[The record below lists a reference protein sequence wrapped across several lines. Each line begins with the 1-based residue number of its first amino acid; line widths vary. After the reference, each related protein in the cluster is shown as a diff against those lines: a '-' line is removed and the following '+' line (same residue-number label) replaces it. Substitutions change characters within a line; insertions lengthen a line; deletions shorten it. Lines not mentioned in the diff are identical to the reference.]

1 MTDIFIFDLGRVIID
16 FDMAYMTSV
25 YVKEPEDASLVEA
38 VVFDRKYWN
47 RLDEGSI
54 EDDEMKA
61 DFCSRLPERL
71 HKKAC
76 AVYDNWYMNLNPIK
90 GMFELVRELKAMGKR
105 LYLLSNISCL
115 FAEKYREIPLLG
127 ELLSEFDGLVF
138 SAPIR
143 MVKPERRIFEHLLE
157 KYSLEPKECT
167 FIDDNA
173 DNIAAAKEIGINTYL
188 FDGDAQRLREFI
200 FM

>member
-1 MTDIFIFDLGRVIID
+1 M
-16 FDMAYMTSV
+16 
-25 YVKEPEDASLVEA
+25 
-38 VVFDRKYWN
+38 
-47 RLDEGSI
+47 
-54 EDDEMKA
+54 
-61 DFCSRLPERL
+61 
-71 HKKAC
+71 
-76 AVYDNWYMNLNPIK
+76 
-90 GMFELVRELKAMGKR
+90 
-105 LYLLSNISCL
+105 
-115 FAEKYREIPLLG
+115 LG

-138 SAPIR
+138 SAPIH

-173 DNIAAAKEIGINTYL
+173 DNIAAAKEIDINTYL

>member
-16 FDMAYMTSV
+16 FDMPYMTSV
-25 YVKEPEDASLVEA
+25 YVKEPEDAALVEA

-54 EDDEMKA
+54 EDEEMKS

-71 HKKAC
+71 HEKAC

-188 FDGDAQRLREFI
+188 FDGDAQKLREFI
-200 FM
+200 FA